1 MYHYFTLKRIRK
13 YKPELII
20 FLIGI
25 NDWNHHIIYSD
36 KKYLISN
43 YEIKYNYKKLIL
55 FNTFANINK
64 QINKLKK
71 IDNKKTIY

>member
-1 MYHYFTLKRIRK
+1 MYHYFTLKRIKK
-13 YKPELII
+13 YKPDLII
-20 FLIGI
+20 FLIGV
-25 NDWNHHIIYSD
+25 NDWNHHIINSD
-36 KKYLISN
+36 KKYLILN

-71 IDNKKTIY
+71 